1 MKILWRMAKEA
12 KKHRFLLIIAAVS
25 TIILTGIN
33 LIAPRLLTDMTRLV
47 EGGVTQERWAEIKKL
62 TAILFAVFLARILF
76 RYCSNFL
83 AHKAAWQLVQDV
95 RMKVY
100 DRMQS
105 FSMAFFHDKQT
116 GDLMSRVVNDTATF
130 ELIYAHL
137 LPETVTN
144 ALTLAGVTVI
154 LFTYNAK
161 LALLTCIPIPF
172 ILFSAWIF
180 ITKVR
185 PNFRATQR
193 ALADVNS
200 QLQDNFSGIQEIQ
213 AFGQQEREY
222 NRVLDKATAYTRNM
236 LRALNLSAVFHPSVE
251 FITSLG
257 TVFVVGFGGYLA
269 YRNQMSVSDIVGFL
283 LYLSL
288 FYAPITGVARL
299 LEESQQ
305 ALAGAERVIEILDAP
320 EKIVDRP
327 GAVELTQCSGHIC
340 FENVGFH
347 YVEDAPVLED
357 ISFEVKP
364 GQMVALVGPTGV
376 GKTTVIQ
383 LVGRFYDPNTGRIT
397 LDGRDLRDIKLES
410 LRKQIAPVLQDTFL
424 FNGTVAENISYAYPD
439 ASMEQIIEAAK
450 VARIH
455 DDIMTMP
462 HKYETHVGERGVK
475 LSGGQK
481 QRLAIARAILRNS
494 PILILDEATA
504 SVDVETEA
512 EIRQAIQ
519 ELTGTRTIIAIA
531 HRLSTVRQADLI
543 LVLENGRIV
552 QRGRHDE
559 LIKQDG
565 LYRRLCQVQ
574 DRAEFLLQQ
583 EVS

>member
-12 KKHRFLLIIAAVS
+12 KRHWFLLIIAGLS

-33 LIAPRLLTDMTRLV
+33 LIAPGLLTKITDIV
-47 EGGVTQERWAEIKKL
+47 SKGVTEESLDQIKRL
-62 TAILFAVFLARILF
+62 ALILLGVYLSRILF
-76 RYCSNFL
+76 RYMSNIL
-83 AHKAAWQLVQDV
+83 AHKAAWELVQDV

-100 DRMQS
+100 NRMQS
-105 FSMAFFHDKQT
+105 FSMEFFHNKQT

-137 LPETVTN
+137 IPETVTN
-144 ALTLAGVTVI
+144 TITLVGVTVI

-172 ILFSAWIF
+172 LLISAWF
-180 ITKVR
+180 FVNKVR

-193 ALADVNS
+193 SLAEVNS

-213 AFGQQEREY
+213 AFGQQERESG
-222 NRVLDKATAYTRNM
+222 RVLEKAAAYTRNM
-236 LRALNLSAVFHPSVE
+236 LRALNLSAIFHPSVE
-251 FITSLG
+251 FITSTG

-269 YRNQMSVSDIVGFL
+269 YRNQLSVSEIVGFL

-305 ALAGAERVIEILDAP
+305 ALAGAERVIEVLDTP
-320 EKIVDRP
+320 EKIVDSP
-327 GAVELTQCSGHIC
+327 GAVDIENVDGHIR
-340 FENVGFH
+340 FENVGFS
-347 YVEDAPVLED
+347 YDEGVPVIED

-376 GKTTVIQ
+376 GKTTMIQ
-383 LVGRFYDPNTGRIT
+383 LVSRFYDPTSGRIT
-397 LDGRDLRDIKLES
+397 LDGKDLRDIKLDS
-410 LRKQIAPVLQDTFL
+410 LRSQISLVLQDTFL
-424 FNGTVAENISYAYPD
+424 FNGTIAENISYARPD
-439 ASMEQIIEAAK
+439 ATMEEIIEAAK
-450 VARIH
+450 IARVH
-455 DDIMTMP
+455 DDIMEMP
-462 HKYETHVGERGVK
+462 EQYQTRAGERGVK

-481 QRLAIARAILRNS
+481 QRLAIARAILRKA

-504 SVDVETEA
+504 SVDVETESQ
-512 EIRQAIQ
+512 IQQAIQ
-519 ELTGTRTIIAIA
+519 DLAGTRTIIAIA
-531 HRLSTVRQADLI
+531 HRLSTIRRADLI
-543 LVLENGRIV
+543 LVLEEGRIV
-552 QRGRHDE
+552 QRGSHDE

-565 LYRRLCQVQ
+565 LYSRLC
-574 DRAEFLLQQ
+574 RAQAEADFIA
-583 EVS
+583 S

>member
-1 MKILWRMAKEA
+1 VRILWRLAKEA
-12 KKHRFLLIIAAVS
+12 KKHMFLLSVAAVS
-25 TIILTGIN
+25 TILLTGIN
-33 LIAPRLLTDMTRLV
+33 LIAPRLLTEMTKLV
-47 EGGVTQERWAEIKKL
+47 ESGLTRERLDDIRNL
-62 TAILFAVFLARILF
+62 TITLLAVYLARILF

-100 DRMQS
+100 NRMQS
-105 FSMAFFHDKQT
+105 FSMEFFHNRQT

-137 LPETVTN
+137 IPETITN
-144 ALTLAGVTVI
+144 ALTFIGVTII
-154 LFTYNAK
+154 LFTYNAR

-172 ILFSAWIF
+172 ILFSAWVF
-180 ITKVR
+180 INKVR
-185 PNFRATQR
+185 PKFRATQKS
-193 ALADVNS
+193 LADVNS

-213 AFGQQEREY
+213 AFCQQERES
-222 NRVLDKATAYTRNM
+222 NRVLEKASAYTRNM

-269 YRNQMSVSDIVGFL
+269 YLNQLSVSDIVGFL

-288 FYAPITGVARL
+288 FYAPVTGVARL

-305 ALAGAERVIEILDAP
+305 ALAGAERVIEILDTP
-320 EKIVDRP
+320 ERIIDKPD
-327 GAVELTQCSGHIC
+327 AVEISGSSGHIR

-347 YVEDAPVLED
+347 YVEEAPVLED

-364 GQMVALVGPTGV
+364 GQMVAFVGPTGV
-376 GKTTVIQ
+376 GKTTLTQ
-383 LVGRFYDPNTGRIT
+383 LVARFYDPNTGRIT
-397 LDGRDLRDIKLES
+397 LDGRDLRDIKIDS
-410 LRKQIAPVLQDTFL
+410 LRKQIGLVLQDTFL
-424 FNGTVAENISYAYPD
+424 FNGTIAENISYACPD
-439 ASMEQIIEAAK
+439 ATMEEIIEAAK
-450 VARIH
+450 IARIH
-455 DDIMTMP
+455 DDIMAMP
-462 HKYETHVGERGVK
+462 QQYETQTGERGVK

-481 QRLAIARAILRNS
+481 QRLAIARAILRNA

-512 EIRQAIQ
+512 QIQQAIH

-552 QRGRHDE
+552 QRGRHEE
-559 LIKQDG
+559 LLQQEG
-565 LYRRLCQVQ
+565 LYRRLCRVQ
-574 DRAEFLLQQ
+574 SEAEFLLQQ
-583 EVS
+583 G

>member
-1 MKILWRMAKEA
+1 VRILWRLAKEA
-12 KKHRFLLIIAAVS
+12 KKHMFLLSVAAVS
-25 TIILTGIN
+25 TILLTGIN
-33 LIAPRLLTDMTRLV
+33 LIAPRLLTEMTKLV
-47 EGGVTQERWAEIKKL
+47 ESGLTRERLDDIRNL
-62 TAILFAVFLARILF
+62 TITLLAVYLARILF

-100 DRMQS
+100 NRMQS
-105 FSMAFFHDKQT
+105 FSMEFFHNRQT

-137 LPETVTN
+137 IPETITN
-144 ALTLAGVTVI
+144 ALTFIGVTII
-154 LFTYNAK
+154 LFTYNAR

-172 ILFSAWIF
+172 ILFSAWVF
-180 ITKVR
+180 INKVR
-185 PNFRATQR
+185 PKFRATQKS
-193 ALADVNS
+193 LADVNS

-213 AFGQQEREY
+213 AFCQQERES
-222 NRVLDKATAYTRNM
+222 NRVLEKASAYTRNM

-269 YRNQMSVSDIVGFL
+269 YLNQLSVSDIVGFL

-288 FYAPITGVARL
+288 FYAPVTGVARL

-305 ALAGAERVIEILDAP
+305 ALAGAERVIEILDTP
-320 EKIVDRP
+320 ERIIDKPD
-327 GAVELTQCSGHIC
+327 AVEISGSSGHIR

-347 YVEDAPVLED
+347 YVEEAPVLED

-364 GQMVALVGPTGV
+364 GQMVAFVGPTGV
-376 GKTTVIQ
+376 GKTTLTQ
-383 LVGRFYDPNTGRIT
+383 LVARFYDPNTGRIT
-397 LDGRDLRDIKLES
+397 LDGRDLRDIKIDS
-410 LRKQIAPVLQDTFL
+410 LRKQIGLVLKDTFL
-424 FNGTVAENISYAYPD
+424 FNGTIAENISYACPD
-439 ASMEQIIEAAK
+439 ATMEEIIEAAK
-450 VARIH
+450 IARIH
-455 DDIMTMP
+455 DDIMAMP
-462 HKYETHVGERGVK
+462 QQYETQTGERGVK

-481 QRLAIARAILRNS
+481 QRLAIARAILRNA

-512 EIRQAIQ
+512 QIQQAIH

-552 QRGRHDE
+552 QRGRHEE
-559 LIKQDG
+559 LLQQEG
-565 LYRRLCQVQ
+565 LYRRLCRVQ
-574 DRAEFLLQQ
+574 SEAEFLLQQ
-583 EVS
+583 G